1 MGKKKSAKKNSK
13 SKSKAKSQ
21 SKTAKSRKVKADDNA
36 PSKKWKFGGV
46 VVKTIAGAAL
56 FQSYAMG
63 KSY

>member
-1 MGKKKSAKKNSK
+1 MAKKKSSKNSRK
-13 SKSKAKSQ
+13 TRKNAKAL
-21 SKTAKSRKVKADDNA
+21 SKTAKARTAKSDE
-36 PSKKWKFGGV
+36 STSGKKWKFGGV